1 MVILWNFL
9 DALRVRGLQA
19 VVSDDRNAKLKSNCL
34 YISNGKFNYY
44 PANAWL
50 FGQNASIAPRTGRRS
65 PDLKAPRTSEDK
77 KAPAGRKLA
86 V

>member
-19 VVSDDRNAKLKSNCL
+19 VVSDARNAKLKSNCL

-44 PANAWL
+44 PA
-50 FGQNASIAPRTGRRS
+50 SYS
-65 PDLKAPRTSEDK
+65 
-77 KAPAGRKLA
+77 LA
-86 V
+86 LSGGLQQGFVPVGIYEGVVTKYFPLISVIT